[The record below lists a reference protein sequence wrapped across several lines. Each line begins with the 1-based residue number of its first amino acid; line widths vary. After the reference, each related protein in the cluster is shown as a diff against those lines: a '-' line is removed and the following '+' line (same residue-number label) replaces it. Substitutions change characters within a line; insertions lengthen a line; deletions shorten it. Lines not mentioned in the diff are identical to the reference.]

1 MIPLESLPGYR
12 QWGSGLPEL
21 LLRPE
26 AIWVHGTAGS
36 GVTFVGNLLAGRR
49 QQVFLDDAEGRD
61 PAFLAAWMLEHPH
74 GVLGSHRGPEE
85 ASVAWA
91 ATRCIPLTL
100 SALESPEDMADCLSL
115 MAGEEGLASPLP
127 AALGKLPCPGNLRGL
142 RNRLLRFKLLGQLPE
157 ELPSSG
163 VALPLEQEDLAANLH
178 VLERL
183 LLFRALR
190 RSYGNRV
197 EAAQRLGVS
206 RRQLYLLIARHGD
219 PVRGEVAVDAGPK
232 RLHRRKNGQNS
243 SPRDEHR

>member
-12 QWGSGLPEL
+12 QWGSGLSEL
-21 LLRPE
+21 IQRPE
-26 AIWVHGTAGS
+26 AIWVHGAAGTA
-36 GVTFVGNLLAGRR
+36 VTFVGNLLAGRR
-49 QQVFLDDAEGRD
+49 QQAFLDDVEGRD
-61 PAFLAAWMLEHPH
+61 PAFLAAWMLEHPG
-74 GVLGSHRGPEE
+74 GVVGSHRGPEE
-85 ASVAWA
+85 AAVAWA
-91 ATRCIPLTL
+91 ATRCIPLSL
-100 SALESPEDMADCLSL
+100 PALEAQEDVAACLAWMA
-115 MAGEEGLASPLP
+115 AEEGLEAPLP

-163 VALPLEQEDLAANLH
+163 VTLPLEQEDLAANLH
-178 VLERL
+178 VLERI

-197 EAAQRLGVS
+197 EAAKRLGVS

-232 RLHRRKNGQNS
+232 RLHRTKNGQNS
-243 SPRDEHR
+243 SPGDGHR

>member
-1 MIPLESLPGYR
+1 MIPLEALPGHR

-21 LLRPE
+21 LQRPE
-26 AIWVHGTAGS
+26 AIWVHGPAGS
-36 GVTFVGNLLAGRR
+36 AVTFLGNHLAGRR
-49 QQVFLDDAEGRD
+49 QQAFLDDAEGRD
-61 PAFLAAWMLEHPH
+61 PAFLAAWMLEHPR

-85 ASVAWA
+85 AAVAWA
-91 ATRCIPLTL
+91 ATRCISLALP
-100 SALESPEDMADCLSL
+100 ALESPEDMSACLTL
-115 MAGEEGLASPLP
+115 MAAEEGLDAALP

-157 ELPSSG
+157 ELPTG
-163 VALPLEQEDLAANLH
+163 GLTLPLEQEDMAANLH

-197 EAAQRLGVS
+197 EAAKRLGVS

-232 RLHRRKNGQNS
+232 RLHRKKNGQNS
-243 SPRDEHR
+243 SPGDGHR